1 MNKAGE
7 AALPNLEPEYA
18 LLWAVIQRAKL
29 DARYTQR
36 RGTLQPDVS
45 AQDQAEARAWLE
57 ELRSDLQPVCA

>member
-1 MNKAGE
+1 MTQRNE
-7 AALPNLEPEYA
+7 TPLPDLPPEH
-18 LLWAVIQRAKL
+18 LLIWAVIQRAKL
-29 DARYTQR
+29 DAAYQQR